1 MKFLKYLLTLAA
13 VTVALTFSA
22 QAHLNFLGDVDF
34 FSNKPNSPDAN
45 LVALQNFLGAA
56 TPPGLALCGN
66 FENLSGDT
74 TISVMP
80 GAYLVVHYG
89 KGSGG
94 DSKGGSL
101 EFFQVV
107 DGETSVTVPGFPN
120 PADTHAT
127 GGISSIR
134 EFCANMHVP
143 DSGATAMLLGSA
155 LAGLGLMRRFLKR

>member
-1 MKFLKYLLTLAA
+1 MKSLKYLLTLAA
-13 VTVALTFSA
+13 VTGALTISA

-34 FSNKPNSPDAN
+34 FSHKPNSPDAN
-45 LVALQNFLGAA
+45 LAALASFGVD
-56 TPPGLALCGN
+56 TTGLTLCGN

-134 EFCANMHVP
+134 EFCNMGHVP

-155 LAGLGLMRRFLKR
+155 LTGLGLMRRYLKR